1 MRAKAGYIKAALK
14 FGKRGDFQLE
24 NKFSELLQ
32 TVKGMQEG
40 FIIQFVVLE
49 MLLIGGVFIP
59 IHNFYFPLHIVALSL
74 LGSSWFVMARAWKKS
89 LKIIKEN

>member
-1 MRAKAGYIKAALK
+1 M
-14 FGKRGDFQLE
+14 E

-40 FIIQFVVLE
+40 FIVQFVILE

-59 IHNFYFPLHIVALSL
+59 IHNFYFPLHIAALIL
-74 LGSSWFVMARAWKKS
+74 FGGSWFVMVRAWKQS